1 MHHRYCTTMYI
12 CGCVYISIYR
22 KWRFFQATVWKR
34 VEMMKSELSPA
45 PYTQADSRSHW
56 SSDWKCNTE
65 LPSRLGIIH
74 N

>member
-1 MHHRYCTTMYI
+1 MHHRYCATMYI

-22 KWRFFQATVWKR
+22 KWLFFQATVWKR

-45 PYTQADSRSHW
+45 PYTQADSCSHW

>member
-1 MHHRYCTTMYI
+1 MKKKKKKQQLKDCR
-12 CGCVYISIYR
+12 
-22 KWRFFQATVWKR
+22 WLFFQATVWKR

-74 N
+74 NWMN

>member
-1 MHHRYCTTMYI
+1 MRT
-12 CGCVYISIYR
+12 YR
-22 KWRFFQATVWKR
+22 RWLFFQDTVWKR

-56 SSDWKCNTE
+56 SSEWKCNRE

-74 N
+74 NWRNGDINET